1 MQARRA
7 WRAVSADA
15 AIYARQMR
23 RFSRNARLLL
33 LSTLLGAFSAGVFR
47 VAYNLYVL
55 ELGFTAGDAGRLVTS
70 ASLAA
75 GLAAIPAGLVAL
87 RVGAEAGDPGWR
99 RAPRGR
105 DGAAGDALRLR
116 LPGGGRRPWRPGRR
130 AVERRHRPAVRGQRR
145 RRRPQLSL
153 HRGGH
158 RVPRHEL
165 CRERRGRMGAAR
177 AGGCDGLAGVVGVL
191 CGAQRG
197 GALRRAGVLS
207 AAGAARARGPDRS
220 IGVRRA
226 ARPAQRDRA
235 PPRRARRH
243 RHWGRPH
250 DSVSQ
255 RLLHPAIGL
264 ERGPVWTARRRRSH
278 DAAGRVGVRPDR
290 VAAPGQGDGH
300 RGGAIGFHSACC
312 WRWACCRGPWEA
324 RSRFLPVAR
333 S

>member
-1 MQARRA
+1 MQAHRA

-15 AIYARQMR
+15 AVYARQMR

-87 RVGAEAGDPGWR
+87 RVGAKPVILAGAVLLGVGTALQVTPFGYGYLV
-99 RAPRGR
+99 A
-105 DGAAGDALRLR
+105 GAAL
-116 LPGGGRRPWRPGRR
+116 GG
-130 AVERRHRPAVRGQRR
+130 
-145 RRRPQLSL
+145 L
-153 HRGGH
+153 
-158 RVPRHEL
+158 
-165 CRERRGRMGAAR
+165 
-177 AGGCDGLAGVVGVL
+177 
-191 CGAQRG
+191 G
-197 GALRRAGVLS
+197 GALWNVVIAPLYAGSADDAGRSYLFTVAAIVFLGMSFAGNAVGGWAPRALADAMGWPVWLGFFAVLSGAALYGGLGFFS
-207 AAGAARARGPDRS
+207 AAGAARAGGSDRS

-255 RLLHPAIGL
+255 RLFHPAIGL
-264 ERGPVWTARRRRSH
+264 ERGPIWTARRRRSH
-278 DAAGRVGVRPDR
+278 DAACRVGVRPDR
-290 VAAPGQGDGH
+290 VAASGQGDGH
-300 RGGAIGFHSACC
+300 RGGAIGIYSVAVGDGLAAVAPGKLARVSCP
-312 WRWACCRGPWEA
+312 AA
-324 RSRFLPVAR
+324 RS
-333 S
+333 